1 MLGTIKT
8 QYPWSQWYNKCHVYL
23 DNRSNRRMVYLSSN
37 NGKKQTTTFARY
49 LYAVHLGE
57 MIPDHLE
64 VDHVNNDCTDDRVE
78 NFQLLTHEENL
89 KKYHDYRISTLQEE
103 YKNIVDQINKKHY
116 FYNKLKFIP
125 NTTQVECR
133 CSLCDKTYRR
143 FVTDA
148 VSWLLKNQR
157 STYCSKECADKA
169 RAYSG
174 SKPELVAK
182 IKQLAKEGYHC
193 KKIAKELNVGEEVV
207 KKYAETP
214 LVNGQGIG
222 SYSKSN
228 PAILEELNKLIDEG
242 KYIEEIKKTLGLDYL
257 TIKKYASKPIVSGRY
272 ELHPNSVPKE
282 TKAKIDVYA
291 KQGLACY
298 QIAKKLNISFD
309 TVKKYATVPMANG
322 LQEAQPLKLKQ
333 DVIDRINSFD
343 KNISNNV
350 IAKTLSISFD
360 SVHKYRTGFTGYGSL
375 PSQSLPE
382 RNKLSTETIN
392 KIIELSH
399 LNYPTKKI
407 ARILN
412 ISRVAVDR
420 YRTDIPLDNKT
431 LQLLS
436 EIIFLRKKRL
446 SLKKIRDRV
455 FIGKNKMC
463 GYVGQISRPE
473 VKEKLKGYS
482 VNEYSYYNI
491 FKSQTGQ
498 TQMSEPNDQDTLTL
512 DLSLSNKY
520 ISYHDYQVTALK
532 SFHEPNGDYTICN
545 TIETGDDVVFI
556 TISGTI

>member
-64 VDHVNNDCTDDRVE
+64 VDHINNDYTDDRVD
-78 NFQLLTHEENL
+78 NFQLLTHEENK
-89 KKYHDYRISTLQEE
+89 KKYHAYRINNLQKE
-103 YKNIVDQINKKHY
+103 YKKIVGVINTSY
-116 FYNKLKFIP
+116 YNYEKFKFIP
-125 NTTQVECR
+125 NTLQVN
-133 CSLCDKTYRR
+133 CSCDMCGTVTKKY
-143 FVTDA
+143 VTDI
-148 VSWLLKNQR
+148 VMWVIKNQKNW
-157 STYCSKECADKA
+157 YCSKECADKA

-242 KYIEEIKKTLGLDYL
+242 KYVEEIKKTLKLTYH
-257 TIKKYASKPIVSGRY
+257 TIKKYASKPLASGRY

-282 TKAKIDVYA
+282 IKAKIDVYA
-291 KQGLACY
+291 RQGLCCN
-298 QIAKKLNISFD
+298 QIAKKLNVSNF

-360 SVHKYRTGFTGYGSL
+360 SVHKYRTGFAGYGSL

-392 KIIELSH
+392 KIKELSH

-482 VNEYSYYNI
+482 VNEYSYYSILKN
-491 FKSQTGQ
+491 Q
-498 TQMSEPNDQDTLTL
+498 SEQLQSSETNDQGTLAL
-512 DLSLSNKY
+512 DLSLCEKY
-520 ISYHDYQVTALK
+520 INYHNYQINALK
-532 SFHEPNGDYTICN
+532 SFHEPNGDFTIYSTIELDDDVSFVTIC
-545 TIETGDDVVFI
+545 
-556 TISGTI
+556 GTI